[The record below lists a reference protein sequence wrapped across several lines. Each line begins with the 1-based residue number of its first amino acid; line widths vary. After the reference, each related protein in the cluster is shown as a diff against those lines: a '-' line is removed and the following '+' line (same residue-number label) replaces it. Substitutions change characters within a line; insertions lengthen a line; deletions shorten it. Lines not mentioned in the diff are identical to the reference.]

1 MIYQPE
7 AAVRKE
13 EKRKS
18 NWSKINVGPALSRLN
33 LAGEEGRCWPWISW
47 WEPPRPAWWSAR
59 PPAPARWGPGGRR
72 PSRRGP
78 RWSRG
83 WSRRTGRRRR
93 WWGGEWESEK
103 SENILCSQQIFS
115 QQLLFR
121 SGTRQTER
129 RDTFIA
135 QSYAEIEKIFFV
147 YSEEKL
153 MWVTV
158 RNRDGSELHLSMGR
172 AQGKDWR
179 VMRAIDIQHRREA
192 MSSRGWRVGRFR
204 LLLGL
209 RVEELVPVGRDVRGG
224 YTTQSN
230 NPIRCFLTSLL
241 LFPYHALITNGKRK
255 KLCQVRPVSNNN
267 IVSSYFYRT
276 TDLGHRGQVRP

>member
-18 NWSKINVGPALSRLN
+18 NWWKINVGPALSRLN

-103 SENILCSQQIFS
+103 SENIFCSQQIFS
-115 QQLLFR
+115 QQLLVWNQTDRKTRHLYSPELCWDRENFLCLR
-121 SGTRQTER
+121 RGKVNVGYSEIWTSPVHGEGTREGLKS
-129 RDTFIA
+129 DE
-135 QSYAEIEKIFFV
+135 SHW
-147 YSEEKL
+147 YS
-153 MWVTV
+153 
-158 RNRDGSELHLSMGR
+158 
-172 AQGKDWR
+172 A
-179 VMRAIDIQHRREA
+179 
-192 MSSRGWRVGRFR
+192 
-204 LLLGL
+204 
-209 RVEELVPVGRDVRGG
+209 P
-224 YTTQSN
+224 
-230 NPIRCFLTSLL
+230 
-241 LFPYHALITNGKRK
+241 
-255 KLCQVRPVSNNN
+255 
-267 IVSSYFYRT
+267 
-276 TDLGHRGQVRP
+276 